1 MKADDIN
8 RIFNISESFQL
19 PRRILEVLFSDDK
32 NRVLDE
38 LISLGEDLDH
48 DWFTEY
54 FEENHANKS
63 KMAQDFTPRAVA
75 DLLAGLLPEA
85 KTVGDVCSGTGGLII
100 GYWNR
105 HREAS
110 FICYELSER
119 AIPLLLLNLTI
130 RNIEGEVFRMDILT
144 GEIFES
150 YRLHKDLKYSELFQ
164 EPLEPPKVDIVISNP
179 PYSLKYS
186 GSEDESRFGEF
197 AGMIPSNFAD
207 YGFIAFALT
216 MSEGRCGFIL
226 PHGVLFRANKEG
238 AIREKLIRDHKI
250 ETIIG
255 LPEKLF
261 LNTDTPTCVMVLGRS
276 SDLLFVDAS
285 SECRKDR
292 KLNVMDPDH
301 IKKILETAEQ
311 RSNIKN
317 FAHRADF
324 QEIETNGFN
333 LNIPRYVNTY
343 TPPEPI
349 DLNAVAA
356 DLLDIDMKL
365 DQTSKDLA
373 KMMGELVTDDSKDSE
388 AIRKYINYLQKRRR
402 KGNEPEQISFNFGLP
417 D

>member
-19 PRRILEVLFSDDK
+19 PKRVMDILFSYDK
-32 NRVLDE
+32 NRILDE
-38 LISLGEDLDH
+38 LMSLGEDLDH

-85 KTVGDVCSGTGGLII
+85 KTVGDVCSGTGGLTI

-105 HREAS
+105 HRESS
-110 FICYELSER
+110 FVCYELSER

-130 RNIEGEVFRMDILT
+130 RNIDGAVFRMDILT

-150 YRLHKDLKYSELFQ
+150 YSLKKGSKYSELIR
-164 EPLEPPKVDIVISNP
+164 ETLEPPKVDIVISNP
-179 PYSLKYS
+179 PYSLKYI
-186 GSEDESRFGEF
+186 GGEDESRFGEF
-197 AGMIPSNFAD
+197 AGMIPTNFAD
-207 YGFIAFALT
+207 YAFIAFALT

-226 PHGVLFRANKEG
+226 PHGVLFRSNKEG
-238 AIREKLIRDHKI
+238 IIREKLLKDHEI

-255 LPEKLF
+255 LPGRLF
-261 LNTDTPTCVMVLGRS
+261 LNTDIPTCVMILGRS
-276 SDLLFVDAS
+276 SDLLFIDAS

-311 RSNIKN
+311 RFNVKN
-317 FAHRADF
+317 FAHRADY

-343 TPPEPI
+343 IPPEPI
-349 DLNAVAA
+349 DLNAVAS

-365 DQTSKDLA
+365 DQTSKDLVR
-373 KMMGELVTDDSKDSE
+373 MMGELVTDDPKDSE
-388 AIRKYINYLQKRRR
+388 AIRKYINYLQKRR
-402 KGNEPEQISFNFGLP
+402 KKANESEQISFDFGLL

>member
-1 MKADDIN
+1 MNKDDIN

-19 PRRILEVLFSDDK
+19 PRRIMDVLFSDDK
-32 NRVLDE
+32 NRILDE
-38 LISLGEDLDH
+38 LMSLGEDLDH

-54 FEENHANKS
+54 FEVNHANKS

-85 KTVGDVCSGTGGLII
+85 KTVGDVCAGTGGLTI

-105 HREAS
+105 HPEAS
-110 FICYELSER
+110 FVCYEISER

-130 RNIEGEVFRMDILT
+130 RNIEGGVFRMDILT
-144 GEIFES
+144 GEFFES
-150 YRLHKDLKYSELFQ
+150 YRLQKGLKYSELFR

-186 GSEDESRFGEF
+186 GLEEESRFGEF
-197 AGMIPSNFAD
+197 AGMIPTNFAD
-207 YGFIAFALT
+207 YAFIAFALT

-238 AIREKLIRDHKI
+238 AIREKLIKDQRI

-255 LPEKLF
+255 LPGRLF
-261 LNTDTPTCVMVLGRS
+261 LNTDIPTCVMIIGRS
-276 SDLLFVDAS
+276 SDLLFIDAS

-301 IKKILETAEQ
+301 VKKILDTAER
-311 RSNIKN
+311 RSNVKN
-317 FAHRADF
+317 FAHRADL
-324 QEIETNGFN
+324 QEIETNGFY

-343 TPPEPI
+343 TPQEQI
-349 DLNAVAA
+349 NLNAVVA
-356 DLLDIDMKL
+356 DLLEIDMKL

-373 KMMGELVTDDSKDSE
+373 KMMGELVTDDPKDSE
-388 AIRKYINYLQKRRR
+388 VIRKYINYLTKRR
-402 KGNEPEQISFNFGLP
+402 KKENEPEQISFDFGLS

>member
-19 PRRILEVLFSDDK
+19 PRRIMDVLFSDDK
-32 NRVLDE
+32 NRILDE
-38 LISLGEDLDH
+38 LMSLGEDLDH

-54 FEENHANKS
+54 FEENQANKS

-75 DLLAGLLPEA
+75 DLLAGLLPEV
-85 KTVGDVCSGTGGLII
+85 KTVGDVCAGTGGLTI
-100 GYWNR
+100 GYWSR
-105 HREAS
+105 HPEAS
-110 FICYELSER
+110 FVCYEISER
-119 AIPLLLLNLTI
+119 ALPLLLLNLMI

-144 GEIFES
+144 GEIFET
-150 YRLHKDLKYSELFQ
+150 YRLYKGLKYSELFR

-197 AGMIPSNFAD
+197 AEMIPTNFAD
-207 YGFIAFALT
+207 YAFIAFALT

-238 AIREKLIRDHKI
+238 AIREKLIKDQRM

-255 LPEKLF
+255 LPGRLF
-261 LNTDTPTCVMVLGRS
+261 LNTDIPTCVMILGRS
-276 SDLLFVDAS
+276 SDLLFIDAS
-285 SECRKDR
+285 SECRKNR
-292 KLNVMDPDH
+292 RLNVIDPNH
-301 IKKILETAEQ
+301 VKKILDTAER
-311 RSNIKN
+311 RSNVKN
-317 FAHRADF
+317 FAHRADL

-333 LNIPRYVNTY
+333 LNISRYVNTY
-343 TPPEPI
+343 TSPEQI

-356 DLLDIDMKL
+356 DLLEIDMKL

-373 KMMGELVTDDSKDSE
+373 KMMGELVTDDPKDSE
-388 AIRKYINYLQKRRR
+388 AIRKYINYLTKRR
-402 KGNEPEQISFNFGLP
+402 KKENEPEQISFDFGLS

>member
-19 PRRILEVLFSDDK
+19 PRRILDVLFSDDK
-32 NRVLDE
+32 NRILDE
-38 LISLGEDLDH
+38 LMSLGEDLDH

-85 KTVGDVCSGTGGLII
+85 KTVGDVCAGTGGLTI

-105 HREAS
+105 NRDAS
-110 FICYELSER
+110 FICYEISER

-130 RNIEGEVFRMDILT
+130 RNIEGAVFRMDILT
-144 GEIFES
+144 GEVFES
-150 YRLHKDLKYSELFQ
+150 YRLQKGLKYSELFR
-164 EPLEPPKVDIVISNP
+164 ERLEPPRVDIVISNP
-179 PYSLKYS
+179 PYSLKYIE
-186 GSEDESRFGEF
+186 GEDESRFGEF
-197 AGMIPSNFAD
+197 SGMIPTNFAD
-207 YGFIAFALT
+207 YAFIAFALT

-238 AIREKLIRDHKI
+238 AIREQLVKDQRI

-255 LPEKLF
+255 LPGRLF
-261 LNTDTPTCVMVLGRS
+261 LNTAIPTCVMILGRS
-276 SDLLFVDAS
+276 SDLLFIDAS

-301 IKKILETAEQ
+301 VKKILEAAER
-311 RSNIKN
+311 RSNVKN
-317 FAHRADF
+317 FAHRADL

-373 KMMGELVTDDSKDSE
+373 KLMGELVTDDPKDSE
-388 AIRKYINYLQKRRR
+388 AIRKYINYLTKRRR
-402 KGNEPEQISFNFGLP
+402 KENGPEQISFDFGLP

>member
-19 PRRILEVLFSDDK
+19 PKRVMDILFSYDK
-32 NRVLDE
+32 NRILDE
-38 LISLGEDLDH
+38 LMSLGEDLDH

-85 KTVGDVCSGTGGLII
+85 KTVGDVCSGTGGLTI

-105 HREAS
+105 HRESS
-110 FICYELSER
+110 FVCYELSER
-119 AIPLLLLNLTI
+119 AIPLQLLNLTI
-130 RNIEGEVFRMDILT
+130 RNIDGAVFRMDILT

-150 YRLHKDLKYSELFQ
+150 YSLKKGSKYSELIR
-164 EPLEPPKVDIVISNP
+164 ETLEPPKVDIVISNP
-179 PYSLKYS
+179 PYSLKYI
-186 GSEDESRFGEF
+186 GGEDESRFGEF
-197 AGMIPSNFAD
+197 AGMIPTNFAD
-207 YGFIAFALT
+207 YAFIAFALT

-226 PHGVLFRANKEG
+226 PHGVLFRSNKEG
-238 AIREKLIRDHKI
+238 IIREKLLKDHEI

-255 LPEKLF
+255 LPGRLF
-261 LNTDTPTCVMVLGRS
+261 LNTDIPTCVMILGRS
-276 SDLLFVDAS
+276 SDLLFIDAS

-311 RSNIKN
+311 RFNVKN
-317 FAHRADF
+317 FAHRADY

-343 TPPEPI
+343 IPPEPI
-349 DLNAVAA
+349 DLNAVAS

-365 DQTSKDLA
+365 DQTSKDLVR
-373 KMMGELVTDDSKDSE
+373 MMGELVTDDPKDSE
-388 AIRKYINYLQKRRR
+388 AIRKYINYLQKRR
-402 KGNEPEQISFNFGLP
+402 KKANESEQISFDFGLL